1 MIIVTGGAG
10 FIGSNLINKLII
22 KQNHVIVSVDH
33 NNEKNKKYFLNQ
45 NFIKIQ
51 PKNLEKYLIKN
62 KKKIITVVHL
72 GAITSTTE
80 KNVNLIIKN
89 NLELSIFLWNWCL
102 KNNKRLIYASSA
114 ATYGNGYNGFDD
126 SEDDKYLSKQIPL
139 NLYGWSKHI
148 FDRHIFKK
156 KKQPQQ
162 IVGLKFF
169 NVYGPNEIHK
179 GKMRSIALKIH
190 QTITKGM
197 DVNLFKSH
205 NKDYKN
211 GEQLR
216 DFIYVKDVVS
226 IIEWFLENKK
236 INGLFNVGTGIPRT
250 FNDVAKA
257 VFLNS
262 NKKEKIKYIDT
273 PIQIR
278 RQYQYFTKANVQKL
292 RKSGYVKKFFSLE
305 DGIKDYIV
313 KYLIK

>member
-1 MIIVTGGAG
+1 MKKI
-10 FIGSNLINKLII
+10 
-22 KQNHVIVSVDH
+22 
-33 NNEKNKKYFLNQ
+33 KKYFLNQ

-156 KKQPQQ
+156 K
-162 IVGLKFF
+162 
-169 NVYGPNEIHK
+169 N
-179 GKMRSIALKIH
+179 
-190 QTITKGM
+190 
-197 DVNLFKSH
+197 NL
-205 NKDYKN
+205 NKLLD
-211 GEQLR
+211 
-216 DFIYVKDVVS
+216 
-226 IIEWFLENKK
+226 
-236 INGLFNVGTGIPRT
+236 
-250 FNDVAKA
+250 
-257 VFLNS
+257 
-262 NKKEKIKYIDT
+262 
-273 PIQIR
+273 
-278 RQYQYFTKANVQKL
+278 
-292 RKSGYVKKFFSLE
+292 
-305 DGIKDYIV
+305 
-313 KYLIK
+313 